1 MNEETVQ
8 PDQAPTVDHI
18 LAQDAPTTL
27 DGMHFEYEGVR
38 FHVYGVLHGIT
49 GGMNAEY
56 RKVLT
61 RTAQSSNGTLF
72 AEKGLFALLREVK
85 RPISLCDWAVIRPW
99 DAIGMGLRLVLLP
112 AAWRVCTID
121 VLLEAL
127 RRHDQFPRSRRIE
140 DLGGSP
146 FFHLLDPWTR
156 RRMIGFPEPDAGLQ
170 HDLMLLAEPWR
181 ELWPYRP
188 RTMSGPWNRVLQIVQ
203 RHGHIPSRSLHM
215 LSFAAEYARSTGITE
230 ASLFVGETHNTD
242 MAWLAK
248 HDEPFRAQC
257 DAKRVKAYDRVVYR
271 SRRLARRLAAKSWLV
286 YANAIGYFASLLIGA
301 ISGVAVLI
309 SIGLI
314 VVTTWIRFSSM
325 R

>member
-1 MNEETVQ
+1 MNEQPTK
-8 PDQAPTVDHI
+8 PDQAPTMDDI
-18 LAQDAPTTL
+18 LAQAAPTTL
-27 DGMHFEYEGVR
+27 DEIHFEYEGVR

-56 RKVLT
+56 RQCLT
-61 RTAQSSNGTLF
+61 RTATSANGTLF

-85 RPISLCDWAVIRPW
+85 RPVSLCDWAVIRPW
-99 DAIGMGLRLVLLP
+99 DAIGMGLRMVLLP

-121 VLLEAL
+121 VLLEAV
-127 RRHDQFPRSRRIE
+127 RRHDQFPRSRRME

-156 RRMIGFPEPDAGLQ
+156 RRMIGFPEPGVGLQ
-170 HDLMLLAEPWR
+170 HDLMLCAEPWR
-181 ELWPYRP
+181 ELWPNRP
-188 RTMSGPWNRVLQIVQ
+188 RTISGPWNRVLQIVQ

-215 LSFAAEYARSTGITE
+215 LSFAAEYARRTGVTE

-242 MAWLAK
+242 MAWLAT
-248 HDEPFRAQC
+248 HDKGFRGQC
-257 DAKRVKAYDRVVYR
+257 DVKRAKAYDRVVYR
-271 SRRLARRLAAKSWLV
+271 SRQLARQLAAKSWIV

-301 ISGVAVLI
+301 ISGLAVLATM
-309 SIGLI
+309 GLI
-314 VVTTWIRFSSM
+314 AVTTWIRLSSM